1 MRSLLIVSCLLLA
14 ASASVAQKLP
24 NVQLTGL
31 RAPAKVKADGKL
43 SEWGDLQAYNK
54 ATQVFYT
61 IANDDNNLYLTV
73 QAKEADII
81 KKMISGG
88 ISLSINS
95 LGKKD
100 AKNSIGIT
108 YPHYDIVNKPFN
120 AIMADR
126 GEITKDVIQ
135 NSTKADSLM
144 NILNKQIGTRLKMIR
159 VEGIKSMEDNVIS
172 VYNNEG
178 IKAVSLFDNQIN
190 YTYELVIPLKILKL
204 TANKFSYNI
213 KLNGP
218 IPTNANVIQ
227 SGGGR
232 FYIVEIGGV
241 YSDAIPA
248 QAPSAVSYYFPTD
261 FWGEYELVK

>member
-1 MRSLLIVSCLLLA
+1 MRSFLSVSCLLLA
-14 ASASVAQKLP
+14 ASASFAQKLP
-24 NVQLTGL
+24 NVQLAGL

-54 ATQVFYT
+54 ATQIFYSM
-61 IANDDNNLYLTV
+61 ANDKDNLYLV
-73 QAKEADII
+73 LQAKEADII

-100 AKNSIGIT
+100 AKNSIVIT

-120 AIMADR
+120 AIMTDR
-126 GEITKDVIQ
+126 EEITKDIIQ
-135 NSTKADSLM
+135 SSTKTDSLM
-144 NILNKQIGTRLKMIR
+144 NVLNKQIGTRLKMIR
-159 VEGIKSMEDNVIS
+159 VEGIKTIEDNIIS

-190 YTYELVIPLKILKL
+190 YTCELVLPLKILNL
-204 TANKFSYNI
+204 TTRKFSYNI

-218 IPTNANVIQ
+218 IPTNANVIK
-227 SGGGR
+227 SGGGMY
-232 FYIVEIGGV
+232 YIVEIGGV
-241 YSDAIPA
+241 FSNAIPA
-248 QAPSAVSYYFPTD
+248 QVPGVESFYFPTD